1 MQGIPRSCGRKG
13 APARLVRRRG
23 GASLRIEK
31 SQIPTLIYTS
41 THRIEGTYFKL
52 PDARLLDD
60 LNARKD
66 FIPLSQVR
74 VSSLQ
79 NENEI
84 LFESDLVIV
93 NKHQIALLVFD
104 PTMK

>member
-1 MQGIPRSCGRKG
+1 MPLK
-13 APARLVRRRG
+13 
-23 GASLRIEK
+23 IEK
-31 SQIPTLIYTS
+31 AQIHTLIITS
-41 THRIEGTYFKL
+41 THRIEGTYFKI

-66 FIPLSQVR
+66 FIPMSQVK

-79 NENEI
+79 NEHET
-84 LFESDLVIV
+84 LFESKFVIV

-104 PTMK
+104 PKGVK